1 MLCTHPA
8 PLSCSL
14 LQGHPDPYP
23 TTGLVFSSSSWS
35 CGASAGWKGHQKQL
49 SVQAAGDSGV
59 VPEWRSGTAG
69 WIRSCWREAEIVGTA
84 APAPTWLAGA
94 CMGVLERGSGSEG
107 SHTAASQ
114 HSARVP
120 FPEQRQPEPC
130 RGDKEG
136 THATSVP
143 LQAAAACSGAVSA
156 ATTRS
161 LR

>member
-1 MLCTHPA
+1 MLCTYPA
-8 PLSCSL
+8 PSSCSL

-114 HSARVP
+114 HSAQVP

-143 LQAAAACSGAVSA
+143 LQAAGACSGAVSA